1 MLPCRFGRS
10 ARSGAFG
17 PTCSPD
23 PHFAGPPDRILTLV
37 LSTRLCYWGSKF
49 HRTSEMLSVASRP
62 YAPLRFKEVIII
74 GIGYWYWQHSQP
86 FLPSFKQASNPTSA
100 PFASMTDQGGV
111 VHFPTPPLISH
122 YSLLIT
128 HYSSPIHGLQG

>member
-23 PHFAGPPDRILTLV
+23 PHFVGPPDRILTLV

-49 HRTSEMLSVASRP
+49 HRTSEMLSFASRP

-74 GIGYWYWQHSQP
+74 GIGYWYWQH
-86 FLPSFKQASNPTSA
+86 FHIGNILTVLAVVQAGVESDFRTLRSNDRSVEGR
-100 PFASMTDQGGV
+100 SM
-111 VHFPTPPLISH
+111 
-122 YSLLIT
+122 
-128 HYSSPIHGLQG
+128 